1 MEGKRRARLSYKS
14 TLFLWETS
22 SLDFCFKKNYVRMS
36 FFNSHRGVGTTGGH
50 KQVDFFVVVV
60 EHSWHSSRF
69 FPLISV
75 CARLCWKAAPTSSAA
90 FDFSLLRLRFS
101 SAPAR
106 CTSPGRSLGFVISGS
121 NHRHRHRH
129 PVSPHPAGWNQ
140 LMEMGIKSKLPIRR
154 CVAEEGMKLETHLVS
169 AAQTGGTLQV

>member
-1 MEGKRRARLSYKS
+1 
-14 TLFLWETS
+14 
-22 SLDFCFKKNYVRMS
+22 MS

-50 KQVDFFVVVV
+50 KRVDFFVVVVV

-69 FPLISV
+69 FPLISF

-121 NHRHRHRH
+121 NHRHRH

-140 LMEMGIKSKLPIRR
+140 LMEMGIKSTRPIRR
-154 CVAEEGMKLETHLVS
+154 CVAEEGMKLEMHLVGELGELCRS
-169 AAQTGGTLQV
+169 DAAPRPQSVLHLSSEQERTIRNVCLF